1 MANAVIFGW
10 KWNVRTGYREFQR
23 QVAVEEL
30 LVEAGQRIAD
40 AAGGADAGMVVE
52 VQSRSGR
59 RQTPRVA
66 VLTGTVE
73 AQLAEATDRVLTR
86 ALDAG
91 RT

>member
-23 QVAVEEL
+23 QAAVRQL
-30 LVEAGQRIAD
+30 LEEAGQRIAD
-40 AAGGADAGMVVE
+40 AAGGAEAGMVVE
-52 VQSRSGR
+52 VQERSGR

-73 AQLAEATDRVLTR
+73 AQLAEAQDRTLTK

-91 RT
+91 RS